1 MINQVMF
8 FVGLTIFV
16 VYVYFLLR
24 IIGKQHR
31 IQRKEHAN
39 AYDQVDLDGMG
50 NQGRIPAQK
59 PRLNHSS
66 EKRMPKVAKRYPFFS
81 IAILPSKTG
90 SLAGFVWFK

>member
-1 MINQVMF
+1 MQWPSDKDDAMINQVMF
-8 FVGLTIFV
+8 FVGLTIFF

-50 NQGRIPAQK
+50 NQGRIPDKK
-59 PRLNHSS
+59 PKNR
-66 EKRMPKVAKRYPFFS
+66 A
-81 IAILPSKTG
+81 
-90 SLAGFVWFK
+90 